1 MGAEHDELMSAIRT
15 MDDKLNKRMDNIEKI
30 IAEFKNIKENLVKL
44 QKKQEDQSQEL
55 KTITEDLHTIKQN
68 LLDSDF
74 IITGVP
80 ELVSEEISTI
90 DTVTNILK
98 NIKIKISEGDVKSC
112 FRMRNKNNKSECPP
126 ICVELFSKTLRAAIF
141 IQQKKQGPVL
151 LSSIDKSVND
161 ADTRKIY
168 IQSRLTPFHLE
179 LLRDSRKFKT
189 DNNYKFVWFQNTDVL
204 LKKSD
209 SSRIIRIRSKADLL
223 ALESQSN

>member
-1 MGAEHDELMSAIRT
+1 MGAEHDELMSAIRS

-30 IAEFKNIKENLVKL
+30 IAEFKNVKEDVVKL
-44 QKKQEDQSQEL
+44 KKKQEDQSQEL
-55 KTITEDLHTIKQN
+55 NTITEGLHTIKQN

-80 ELVSEEISTI
+80 ESEEISTI
-90 DTVTNILK
+90 DTVNNILK
-98 NIKIKISEGDVKSC
+98 NIKIKISENDVKSC
-112 FRMRNKNNKSECPP
+112 YRMRNKNNKSCPP
-126 ICVELFSKTLRAAIF
+126 ICVELYSKTLRAAIF

-151 LSSIDKSVND
+151 LSSIDKSVSD

-168 IQSRLTPFHLE
+168 IQNRLTPFHLE
-179 LLRDSRKFKT
+179 LMRDARKFKM

-223 ALESQSN
+223 SLESQSN